1 MSKRTS
7 LLRGLPCPFPQPPRN
22 NSTSNNTNT
31 ATVPR
36 TNPPRKHS
44 NTPNINIATAK
55 LSKNWRKAI
64 DAVRQT
70 LASTS
75 AAAKTRRQLSSSSNN
90 TTPESSQAARFTR
103 KINEAIFDPVTPQNG
118 WAGRHR
124 GGTRYRSV
132 KVLLTYWAET
142 DDPAFGA
149 SAAARALADVF
160 QNRYGFDVLVWLI
173 PVMQPQQALAAKLRQ
188 FARDDA
194 DARQRLGESLLIFWY
209 GGPAREDESDGGP
222 PLWFGE
228 SFTGPT
234 INSHIV
240 PQILGAGKS
249 DVLTLYDSPHA
260 LHGYNVTGPG
270 LCEHL
275 GATAYNGVVA
285 GFAANYSSADSIPNG
300 NTDHRRYSLSFTRAL
315 IQILDHPDRA
325 AQGISVLDIHRKL
338 VNRYQMAAAA
348 GRGSESDEAKEAAL
362 AWRMAALAPKRPAP
376 DARVLPPVPV
386 PAAGRRGPASIV
398 LAQLGRQTLET
409 TVAPSPTENTQKGP
423 GDNDENESEK
433 EMDDGAVEVTM
444 RMRLRPPA
452 DTVNVGRWKEWIL
465 DAPPEANQLVFIQ
478 AQDT

>member
-1 MSKRTS
+1 M
-7 LLRGLPCPFPQPPRN
+7 
-22 NSTSNNTNT
+22 
-31 ATVPR
+31 VPR
-36 TNPPRKHS
+36 TKPSKKR
-44 NTPNINIATAK
+44 NTTLNISLATAK

-64 DAVRQT
+64 DAARQT

-75 AAAKTRRQLSSSSNN
+75 AATKTRRQLSPSSNN
-90 TTPESSQAARFTR
+90 TTPESSQAARLTR
-103 KINEAIFDPVTPQNG
+103 NINDALFDPLTPQNG

-124 GGTRYRSV
+124 GTRYRSV

-149 SAAARALADVF
+149 AAAARALADVF
-160 QNRYGFDVLVWLI
+160 QYRYGFDVLVWLI

-188 FARDDA
+188 FARDA
-194 DARQRLGESLLIFWY
+194 DARQRPGESLLIFWY

-240 PQILGAGKS
+240 PQVLGAAKS
-249 DVLTLYDSPHA
+249 DVLTLYDNPHA

-275 GATAYNGVVA
+275 GAAAYNGVVA
-285 GFAANYSSADSIPNG
+285 GFAANYSANASSSADGVTSSGI
-300 NTDHRRYSLSFTRAL
+300 DHRRYSLSFTRAL
-315 IQILDHPDRA
+315 IQILDSPDRA

-338 VNRYQMAAAA
+338 INRYQMATAAA
-348 GRGSESDEAKEAAL
+348 KGSESDEAKEAAL
-362 AWRMAALAPKRPAP
+362 TWKM

-386 PAAGRRGPASIV
+386 PAAGRGGPASIV

-409 TVAPSPTENTQKGP
+409 TAIPSPKENSQQGP
-423 GDNDENESEK
+423 EDVDEDEKESEN
-433 EMDDGAVEVTM
+433 DDGSAVELTM
-444 RMRLRPPA
+444 RLRLRPPA
-452 DTVNVGRWKEWIL
+452 DTVDVGRWKQWIL
-465 DAPPEANQLVFIQ
+465 DAPPEARQLVFIQ
-478 AQDT
+478 AKDTWVGRIVDRKTLGAGAAYS